1 MRNEQPFP
9 ALTTERLELRAV
21 TSGGRGS
28 YHAVLGIAGVTRFSD
43 VPDAATTIRAGRIA
57 AWMPKLFPSGKGC
70 AWLIAERRTGA
81 SVGAVR
87 INDINE
93 RWRWNDIGYE
103 SHPDF
108 WGRGFMPRRSARL
121 LLADTTIS
129 N

>member
-87 INDINE
+87 INDI
-93 RWRWNDIGYE
+93 GYE